1 MKKKLILAL
10 AILLGCVGCA
20 KADVL
25 ANTDYF
31 PDEKFLGWVLNHFNK
46 VRGSRLTD
54 EELASVKSITTFG
67 DPYLGDGVKTLKGVE
82 YFTELEYL
90 SIRNLNEKYG
100 DYGNTIG
107 ILDLSKNKKLKTFY
121 FCTTGFYYGNPDIK
135 ISNPFDCLYGYFT
148 GETSKTTSTT
158 DASRFMRLKK
168 VNLANLPE
176 LKDVDIESQALSE
189 LDLRGCPNLRTV
201 IVHDCEKAVDI
212 KLDTCENL
220 ETFAYS
226 KCSEGVTLPDFAL
239 MPNLR
244 ALMCDDGK
252 LTALDLSEAPKNLEV
267 LSCSGNLMTSL
278 DLSNCTKLKSL
289 SCQGLPLDSLD
300 CSQLDSLKY
309 INVTNCEWLRT
320 FPAFSGGIA
329 TILCDRVK
337 AFANVAP
344 SQYSNLKCL
353 QARWCSL
360 TKFDASKY
368 PNLLA
373 VDLNRNN
380 IAAPSFSGLYYDED
394 KAEGYRRFE
403 ASAQDIYVIAKP
415 VSGRYGYWR
424 ILLPDDVD
432 LNRINSFRFSE
443 SFSPNNC
450 ELYMEYYEDEQGNLK
465 PSFVT
470 NLSAVGDKNHTW
482 DCLIYYYDT
491 GGTYTYSRYYGTE
504 VQPILTDVCV
514 WSRAETSGVDD
525 VAAAKAVKGVKYFD
539 LQGHESA
546 EPFSGFNIEVTQY
559 TDGTSQSRK
568 LVH

>member
-1 MKKKLILAL
+1 MPFCSDAHF
-10 AILLGCVGCA
+10 A
-20 KADVL
+20 KGGVL

-31 PDEKFLGWVLNHFNK
+31 PDEQFLAWVLNHFNK

-67 DPYLGDGVKTLKGVE
+67 DPYLGEGVKTLKGVE

-90 SIRNLNEKYG
+90 SVRNLSETYG
-100 DYGNTIG
+100 DHGNTIG
-107 ILDLSKNKKLKTFY
+107 TLDLSKNKKLKTFY

-135 ISNPFDCLYGYFT
+135 ISNPFDCFYGYFT
-148 GETSKTTSTT
+148 GETPKTTAY
-158 DASRFMRLKK
+158 ASRCVRLRK

-176 LKDVDIESQALSE
+176 LKDVDIESQALTE

-201 IVHDCEKAVDI
+201 IVHDCERAVDI

-226 KCSEGVTLPDFAL
+226 KCSEGVKLPDFAL

-289 SCQGLPLDSLD
+289 SCKGLPLDSLD

-309 INVTNCEWLRT
+309 INVTNCKWLRT
-320 FPAFSGGIA
+320 FPSLPSGIT
-329 TILCDRVK
+329 TILCDSVK
-337 AFANVAP
+337 EFANVDP
-344 SQYSNLKCL
+344 NQYSNLMCL

-373 VDLNRNN
+373 VDINRNN
-380 IAAPSFSGLYYDED
+380 IAAPSFSGLYYDEN
-394 KAEGYRRFE
+394 KTEGYRFF
-403 ASAQDIYVIAKP
+403 AADSQDIYVTAKP
-415 VSGRYGYWR
+415 LTGRYGYWR

-432 LNRINSFRFSE
+432 LSRIDSYRFRE
-443 SFSPNNC
+443 SFSGNNNC
-450 ELYMEYYEDEQGNLK
+450 KLYMEYYEDTQGNLK

-470 NLSAVGDKNHTW
+470 NFSGVGHIGYT
-482 DCLIYYYDT
+482 DCIIYYYDT
-491 GGTYTYSRYYGTE
+491 GGTYTKWYYGTNA
-504 VQPILTDVCV
+504 QILADVCV
-514 WSRAETSGVDD
+514 
-525 VAAAKAVKGVKYFD
+525 
-539 LQGHESA
+539 
-546 EPFSGFNIEVTQY
+546 
-559 TDGTSQSRK
+559 
-568 LVH
+568 